1 MKIAIVGGGIGG
13 LTTALAMIQAGFSVT
28 VYERS
33 AQLVDQGA
41 GITLAPN
48 ATRVLYHL
56 GLGPTLE
63 ETAVTPPQTEYR
75 HYRTGAVIMRL
86 MTRDFRALYGS
97 PYLRLHRWDL
107 QHASITRLAEL
118 APDALRLGA
127 GVDRLEPRG
136 EHVRLHFASGEVET
150 ADIVV

>member
-1 MKIAIVGGGIGG
+1 MKVAIVGGGIGG
-13 LTTALAMIQAGFSVT
+13 LATALAMTQAGFSVT

-75 HYRTGAVIMRL
+75 HYRTGAVIMRM
-86 MTRDFRALYGS
+86 MTRDFRALYGA

-107 QHASITRLAEL
+107 QHAMITRL
-118 APDALRLGA
+118 LRLHRARCGLDPA
-127 GVDRLEPRG
+127 LTGSSR
-136 EHVRLHFASGEVET
+136 T
-150 ADIVV
+150 ANT